1 MLSNRGGYIYLFFNN
16 AVGMLAGMV
25 AFNGSPS
32 CNPFGAQR
40 PLAAVKPAAAAG
52 LTSPGR

>member
-1 MLSNRGGYIYLFFNN
+1 VLSNRGGYIYLFFNN